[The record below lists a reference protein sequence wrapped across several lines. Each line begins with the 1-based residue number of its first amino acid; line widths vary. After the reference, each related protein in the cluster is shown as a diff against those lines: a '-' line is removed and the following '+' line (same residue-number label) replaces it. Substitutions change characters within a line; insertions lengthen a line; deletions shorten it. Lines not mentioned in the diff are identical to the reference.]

1 MATRDD
7 VASLLKDVE
16 GLKARAEAAEA
27 KVLNAE
33 TAKAAAEKE
42 AEEVKTKVLNLT
54 TVTHSR
60 SSDET
65 RALRSFGCNHV
76 KDLLT
81 VNTAAPQYRHVAPEV
96 KSLVLDLKK
105 SVDVARFT
113 AQMFHGAPLD
123 HIAADAKNDRVSA
136 VKNLLDTYYGRNELA
151 PRLKAFG
158 STVSGYGDEFVPTL
172 ISSAYIQEFELDLGL
187 QGRFREIKMPSSP
200 YDLPVVKDVLK
211 AQKVAEGGAAV
222 AREFGSDKLRFTA
235 TKIEAHHIIPEELQE
250 DSAPDFL
257 AIARQECVQ
266 AHSRAVESAILNG
279 DNDGT
284 HPDSDT
290 QAGSA
295 LLAEKLWKGL
305 RAMALVNSANGGTKN
320 VAGALSATILLQMR
334 AQMKKFGVNP
344 SDLVWVCGP
353 AVYSQLMG
361 LPEILTVDKAGPMAS
376 TILKGSLAAILGI
389 PVLVSQHMR
398 EDLNASGVY
407 DATTTTKGGIVLVN
421 AARFYVGMRRAPQ
434 LRIIQD
440 LPNYDR
446 YLLAAYQRLDFQGH
460 AQGASE
466 ASVCYGYNITL

>member
-27 KVLNAE
+27 KVKEAE
-33 TAKAAAEKE
+33 AAKETAEKE
-42 AEEVKTKVLNLT
+42 AEATKTKALNLPT
-54 TVTHSR
+54 AGHSY

-65 RALRSFGCNHV
+65 RALRAFGVTNV
-76 KDLLT
+76 KDLLQ
-81 VNTAAPQYRHVAPEV
+81 VNTAAPQYKGVNAELKH
-96 KSLVLDLKK
+96 LVRDLKK
-105 SVDVARFT
+105 TVDVARFT

-123 HIAADAKNDRVSA
+123 HVGADPKSDRVA
-136 VKNLLDTYYGRNELA
+136 FIKNLAETYYGRTELA

-158 STVSGYGDEFVPTL
+158 STVAGYGDEFVPTL
-172 ISSAYIQEFELDLGL
+172 ISSAYIQEFELELGL
-187 QGRFREIKMPSSP
+187 QARFREIKMPSSP

-211 AQKVAEGGAAV
+211 AQKVAEGAAAG
-222 AREFGSDKLRFTA
+222 AREFGTDKLRFTA
-235 TKIEAHHIIPEELQE
+235 SKIESYHVVPEELNE

-257 AIARQECVQ
+257 SIARQELVMS
-266 AHSRAVESAILNG
+266 HDRAVESAILNG
-279 DNDGT
+279 DNDGS

-305 RAMALVNSANGGTKN
+305 RALALANSANGGTKN
-320 VAGALSATILLQMR
+320 IAGALSTTVLLQMR

-344 SDLVWVCGP
+344 ADLVWIVGP
-353 AVYSQLMG
+353 AVYAQLMG
-361 LPEILTVDKAGPMAS
+361 LPEILTVDKAGPMAAQ
-376 TILKGSLAAILGI
+376 ILKGSLASILGI
-389 PVLVSQHMR
+389 PVVVSQHMR

-407 DATTTTKGGIVLVN
+407 DGTTTTKGGIVLVN
-421 AARFYVGMRRAPQ
+421 AARYYVGMRRAPQ

-446 YLLAAYQRLDFQGH
+446 YLMAAYQRLDFQGH
-460 AQGASE
+460 AQSASE